1 MIRIG
6 AQVSMSRGFQ
16 DTVEEARLAGL
27 DSIQIF
33 SRSPVGGQSRGLPD
47 PGAAARWL
55 ADANLRPLFVHAP
68 YFVNPAAVDP
78 QMRDRAHQVLG
89 DEMIR
94 VKRLTGDYMVVHPGH
109 RQAGATEL
117 ESLDAFAKTVLY
129 LLSKPGRV
137 LIENASGQG
146 REIGGDFEVLA
157 AILDQIGP
165 TPRVGIMLDTAHA
178 MAFGYRLSTVDDW
191 QALCKVMAHTV
202 GLGRVRGVHLNDTVY
217 PVGSRRDRHAA
228 LLTGSLT
235 EAALGAIIRT
245 ADEYE
250 WPLILETPGKTAK
263 ARGED
268 LRIVKSVAKEVFS

>member
-6 AQVSMSRGFQ
+6 AQVSLSRGLQ
-16 DTVEEARLAGL
+16 ETVEEARLAAL
-27 DSIQIF
+27 DSLQIF
-33 SRSPVGGQSRGLPD
+33 SRSPVGGQSRGLPE
-47 PGAAARWL
+47 PGLTARWL
-55 ADANLRPLFVHAP
+55 ADANIRPLFVHAP

-78 QMRDRAHQVLG
+78 LMKERAHHVLG

-94 VKRLTGDYMVVHPGH
+94 VKRLTGDYLVVHPGH
-109 RQAGATEL
+109 QQVGATEA
-117 ESLDAFAKTVLY
+117 ESLAAFAGTVLH
-129 LLSKPGRV
+129 LMSKPGRV

-146 REIGGDFEVLA
+146 REVGASFEALA
-157 AILDQIGP
+157 EILNQIGP
-165 TPRVGIMLDTAHA
+165 TPRVGIMLDTAHV
-178 MAFGYRLSTVDDW
+178 MASGYRLDTVADW
-191 QALCKVMAHTV
+191 QALCEVMTYTV

-245 ADEYE
+245 ADEYQ

-263 ARGED
+263 ARSED
-268 LRIVKSVAKEVFS
+268 LRIATSVAKEVLP